1 MALYVAETMQ
11 IDSLVDQFEEF
22 YSILMGV
29 LQWKCLQ
36 NSQSSLVESFYGLK
50 RVSDSAAGG
59 GITTTQKAASLAY
72 LIVLPRI
79 MTYLRDASKIIRER
93 ARNSIINAP
102 NTLDELDGLER
113 DAPSDDLPPTI
124 EDRVYAT
131 FNRIRE
137 SCTLFLAN
145 AFPFVEFTGD
155 IAVIAFQLMYL
166 CDRSVHHHPL
176 FALLGM
182 KLEKQR
188 RARTSATAGTVGAVQ
203 PASAENAYSN
213 WPVVIVL
220 SLVLAVR
227 AAEYLRSNNNALEA
241 SSLSTRLAVPLPT
254 PPVPQPAKIGRGCVV
269 PPMDASLCAL
279 CAKTRTNA
287 CASNSGYVF
296 CYMCILPYVRE
307 HSACPVTGL
316 YCSERD
322 IIRLFEESS

>member
-1 MALYVAETMQ
+1 MQ
-11 IDSLVDQFEEF
+11 VDSLVDQFEDF

-29 LQWKCLQ
+29 LQWKCLGS
-36 NSQSSLVESFYGLK
+36 SQSSLVESFYGLK
-50 RVSDSAAGG
+50 RVPLDSAGG
-59 GITTTQKAASLAY
+59 DISSAQKGASLAY

-93 ARNSIINAP
+93 ARNSSSSVP
-102 NTLDELDGLER
+102 STLDELDGLER
-113 DAPSDDLPPTI
+113 DAPTDDIPPTI
-124 EDRVYAT
+124 TDRLYTT
-131 FNRIRE
+131 FVTIQE

-155 IAVIAFQLMYL
+155 IAVIAYQLMYL

-188 RARTSATAGTVGAVQ
+188 GARPTASSITNSSIVGTNMQSARTES
-203 PASAENAYSN
+203 SYSN

-241 SSLSTRLAVPLPT
+241 SSLAARLAVPLPV

-307 HSACPVTGL
+307 HSTCPVTGL
-316 YCSERD
+316 FCKEGD
-322 IIRLFEESS
+322 IIRLYEESS